1 MKAIATRRAGKKYYS
16 GTPHYS
22 TAYNSFLEGA
32 RWCAKFKKYP
42 RLSAKDSQFQDLENK
57 LRNCC
62 YTLHQMKKQKI
73 WKFDFNILATSQTI
87 RMPIGA
93 EILTVQI
100 QDGKPYLWA
109 EIDADD
115 KVLAEPEP
123 RYIQVYET
131 GQAMIGMSLDR
142 KYIATIQIGQTVYHV
157 FEYVPF

>member
-1 MKAIATRRAGKKYYS
+1 
-16 GTPHYS
+16 
-22 TAYNSFLEGA
+22 
-32 RWCAKFKKYP
+32 
-42 RLSAKDSQFQDLENK
+42 
-57 LRNCC
+57 
-62 YTLHQMKKQKI
+62 MKKQKI
-73 WKFDFNILATSQTI
+73 WRFALDTIATSQTI

-100 QDGKPYLWA
+100 QDGKPCLWA
-109 EIDADD
+109 EIDADS
-115 KVLAEPEP
+115 KALTEP